1 MIKDKNVAKE
11 TKTAVAEEKDRRKR
25 IEERQAQYNKMFSL
39 TEESDKTISKLVLDF
54 DPESKEVLV
63 EVDKKLVTKLK
74 PHQARGVKFMW
85 DACFESIAQIE
96 EGKVNMS
103 IIARHFI
110 AILPVVRIRKIY
122 HRIWIRIRPSE
133 KNRIR
138 IRPSERKPDPDP
150 TSY

>member
-39 TEESDKTISKLVLDF
+39 TEEPDKPITKLVLDF
-54 DPESKEVLV
+54 DPDSKDVLV
-63 EVDKKLVTKLK
+63 EVDKKIVSKLK

-96 EGKVNMS
+96 EDKVCCVVILRLEKLKTKSTNKGVQFLSPS
-103 IIARHFI
+103 IRFYIKKFI
-110 AILPVVRIRKIY
+110 D
-122 HRIWIRIRPSE
+122 S
-133 KNRIR
+133 
-138 IRPSERKPDPDP
+138 
-150 TSY
+150 